1 VSIDVLI
8 ADDHGVLRAGIRG
21 VLESQPDMRVL
32 GEVDRADRVVDAAAA
47 ADVVL
52 LDLTM
57 PGGGGLSVITEL
69 VKHTRARVL
78 VLSMHEESGYVHRAM
93 AAGAHGYVA
102 KGAAADDLLDAIRAT
117 HAGEVPLLVS
127 VVDADDKHNQVSS
140 MLGQL
145 SRREREVL
153 KHIAQGYT
161 NQQTAD
167 RLRLSIKTVEG
178 YRARLARKL
187 DAQDRVDLVR
197 VALASGLLDD

>member
-1 VSIDVLI
+1 MSIGVVI
-8 ADDHGVLRAGIRG
+8 ADDHGVLRDGIRG
-21 VLESQPDMRVL
+21 LVQSQPDMRVL
-32 GEVDRADRVVDAAAA
+32 AEVDRADAVLDAARG

-57 PGGGGLSVITEL
+57 PGGGGLSVLPEL
-69 VKHTRARVL
+69 VKSSGARIL
-78 VLSMHEESGYVHRAM
+78 VLSMHEESGYVDRAM
-93 AAGAHGYVA
+93 EAGAHGYVA
-102 KGAAADDLLDAIRAT
+102 KSAAADQLIDAIRAT
-117 HAGEVPLLVS
+117 YNGEVPVLVS
-127 VVDADDKHNQVSS
+127 VVEADDEPSQVSS

-167 RLRLSIKTVEG
+167 RLDLSIKTVEG

-187 DAQDRVDLVR
+187 DARDRVDLVK

>member
-1 VSIDVLI
+1 MSINVVI
-8 ADDHGVLRAGIRG
+8 ADDHGVLRDGIRG
-21 VLESQPDMRVL
+21 LVQSQPDMKVL
-32 GEVDRADRVVDAAAA
+32 AEVDRADAVLDAARG

-57 PGGGGLSVITEL
+57 PGGGGLSVLPEL
-69 VKHTRARVL
+69 VKHSGARIL
-78 VLSMHEESGYVHRAM
+78 VLSMHEESGYVDRAM

-102 KGAAADDLLDAIRAT
+102 KSAAADQLLDAIRAT
-117 HAGEVPLLVS
+117 YQGEVPVLVS
-127 VVDADDKHNQVSS
+127 VVEADDEPSQVSS

-167 RLRLSIKTVEG
+167 RLDLSIKTVEG

-187 DAQDRVDLVR
+187 DARDRVDLVR

>member
-1 VSIDVLI
+1 MSIGVVI
-8 ADDHGVLRAGIRG
+8 ADDHGVLRDGIRG
-21 VLESQPDMRVL
+21 LVQSQPDMRVL
-32 GEVDRADRVVDAAAA
+32 AEVDRADAVLEAAKG

-57 PGGGGLSVITEL
+57 PGGGGLSVLPEL
-69 VKHTRARVL
+69 VKLSGARIL
-78 VLSMHEESGYVHRAM
+78 VLSMHEESGYVDRAM

-102 KGAAADDLLDAIRAT
+102 KSAAADQLLDAIRAT
-117 HAGEVPLLVS
+117 YQGEIPVLVS
-127 VVDADDKHNQVSS
+127 VVEADDEPSQVSS

-167 RLRLSIKTVEG
+167 RLDLSIKTVEG

-187 DAQDRVDLVR
+187 DARDRVDLVR